1 MARVLFLA
9 LVLIP
14 SPGLAAEVSD
24 GQLLFRLRCSLCHGE
39 TADEGPAGDL
49 RGLPPSVIRRAV
61 GGFEAMPKIPL
72 AEDELAAILDW
83 LGAAD

>member
-1 MARVLFLA
+1 MARVLFLV

-14 SPGLAAEVSD
+14 SPGPADEVSD

-39 TADEGPAGDL
+39 SADDGPAGDL
-49 RGLPPSVIRRAV
+49 RGLPSAVIRRAV

-72 AEDELAAILDW
+72 AENELTAILDW
-83 LGAAD
+83 LGAAE